1 MATNLSMDI
10 DNRRDPL
17 YAAMTSLTGD
27 DICDETAE
35 WDMSLFDELESM
47 GDAEGL
53 LQALESM
60 SHASDLDF
68 GLEIP
73 PWDLDSHGDA
83 ISRCTAAD
91 MSVGSLSPNASISS
105 VSSPGSVEVLS
116 PCYLHEEVLSPQSL
130 LSPTS
135 VSSDNSVSACVSMA
149 TMQQGM
155 SSQPS
160 RAKSANP
167 PRRPINPPPKV
178 CIQPKPVGPVPVPV
192 VHSAMPLQA
201 KTIVIQPL
209 CSASVPMVCAPAE
222 RPPAQ
227 APQMQGSQELPAP
240 APPTF
245 TLPNHV
251 FIIPAPAQDR
261 GVTPGG
267 VHAFAQPRA
276 AQPYLSTAV
285 DRNVSTTSKL
295 HSSAGKRL
303 QRMIKNRESACLS
316 RKKKKEQFLTLE
328 ARLKVALFENQKLK
342 SENGSLRTQLDS
354 LVAEVGMRT
363 EEDNNV
369 LKVTAPKRRAVC
381 LLVAVVFVILN
392 VGPMGAGKR
401 LQRMIKNRES
411 ACLSRKKKKE
421 QFLTLEARLKV
432 ALFENQKLKSENG
445 SLRTQLDSLVAE
457 VGMRTEEDNNVL
469 KVTAPKRRAVCLL
482 VAVVF
487 VILNV
492 GPMGSFRQICL
503 LDILYKLSLFCFFI
517 FCGKK
522 KAGSEQLWISPPFFF
537 LESWPRIRG
546 QFGLSMRSGFEG
558 AGILLEG
565 DPGSSPSTG
574 TLPAGRHLLG
584 FSTMDNEKS
593 RVQETPETDIPLAAE
608 RLEESVSEEKA
619 LMVVKKNPNFFGAPP
634 PCQPQV
640 NRTKAIRL
648 ASELRGWVHRHESV
662 RVKSSQTA
670 SSQRKT
676 KTTQKSMEK
685 KASVAEVVTLQYT
698 DVSKENPGSELQVY
712 YARHRSYS
720 DFFEEIQRR
729 GDTFYVVSFRRD
741 HLLLP
746 ATNHSK
752 GSRPKMSVVLPAM
765 NLNDSSL
772 AVAPSLSS

>member
-17 YAAMTSLTGD
+17 YAAMASSTGD
-27 DICDETAE
+27 DICNETAE

-60 SHASDLDF
+60 SYTGQASDLDF

-130 LSPTS
+130 LSPTP
-135 VSSDNSVSACVSMA
+135 VSSDSCVSACVSMA
-149 TMQQGM
+149 TTQQGR

-160 RAKSANP
+160 RVKSANP

-192 VHSAMPLQA
+192 VHSAVPLQA
-201 KTIVIQPL
+201 KTIVFQPL

-227 APQMQGSQELPAP
+227 APQMHGSQEPPAP

-285 DRNVSTTSKL
+285 DRN
-295 HSSAGKRL
+295 SSAGKRL

-354 LVAEVGMRT
+354 LVAE
-363 EEDNNV
+363 NNV

-392 VGPMGAGKR
+392 VGPMG
-401 LQRMIKNRES
+401 
-411 ACLSRKKKKE
+411 
-421 QFLTLEARLKV
+421 
-432 ALFENQKLKSENG
+432 
-445 SLRTQLDSLVAE
+445 
-457 VGMRTEEDNNVL
+457 
-469 KVTAPKRRAVCLL
+469 
-482 VAVVF
+482 
-487 VILNV
+487 
-492 GPMGSFRQICL
+492 
-503 LDILYKLSLFCFFI
+503 
-517 FCGKK
+517 
-522 KAGSEQLWISPPFFF
+522 
-537 LESWPRIRG
+537 
-546 QFGLSMRSGFEG
+546 
-558 AGILLEG
+558 LLEG

-648 ASELRGWVHRHESV
+648 ASELRGWVHRHESE

-676 KTTQKSMEK
+676 KTTPKSMEK

-765 NLNDSSL
+765 NLNEAVIKEEDYEAMMQIDCEVMDTRILHIKTSSIPAFL
-772 AVAPSLSS
+772 RTNQSTPGSGQATSPVGVLQGFA